1 MIEIRLSSLDGTKWR
16 RRALTL
22 LLLLLA
28 IWMAFLAR
36 EIWLPLLIA
45 FLIAM
50 VLDPLVDRMESRGWS
65 RLKSTM
71 LIFVAFF
78 TVVGVGLTLAL
89 PAVVTQTVAVT
100 NSIGQY
106 LPGESET
113 QTKKSL
119 TRLLNRVHAT
129 AFLRET
135 VLKAS
140 SQISAA
146 FNNASTW
153 IGKSAEGMV
162 SNLIWIIVIPIVA
175 FYTLKDLHLIYA
187 RLLMFVPR
195 DNRSFAQQLI
205 NEVSAIFVRYLR
217 GLLIVCALNAMATA
231 AVLSLVFRLPNALAL
246 GAISGALYTVPY
258 LGAALTVLIIAGVA
272 LMSGPVV
279 NALLI
284 VVTMIL
290 LHSVLFDQI
299 ITPRIV
305 GQHVGLHPILSL
317 IALLIGGSALGIL
330 GMILAVP
337 LAATVQMILLV
348 LFPKLSQPIEV
359 PAGEELHAIATAMAE
374 EQPEATETEA
384 LLDVHKTIVA
394 AVDMAEENALAQE
407 EPAGLREPPP

>member
-1 MIEIRLSSLDGTKWR
+1 MVEIKISSVDVTKCR

-22 LLLLLA
+22 LLLIVASWVALLA
-28 IWMAFLAR
+28 R
-36 EIWLPLLIA
+36 DIWLPLLIA

-65 RLKSTM
+65 RLKSTA
-71 LIFVAFF
+71 LIFAAFF
-78 TVVGVGLTLAL
+78 TVVGIGLTLAL

-119 TRLLNRVHAT
+119 TRLLNKIHAT
-129 AFLRET
+129 SFIRNT

-153 IGKSAEGMV
+153 VGKTAEGMV
-162 SNLIWIIVIPIVA
+162 SNLIWIVVIPIVA
-175 FYTLKDLHLIYA
+175 FYALKDLHLIYA
-187 RLLMFVPR
+187 RLLLLVPR

-217 GLLIVCALNAMATA
+217 GLLIVCALNAVATA
-231 AVLSLVFRLPNALAL
+231 AVLWLVFHLPNALAL
-246 GAISGALYTVPY
+246 GAISGALYMVPY
-258 LGAALTVLIIAGVA
+258 LGAALTILIIAGVA
-272 LMSGPVV
+272 LMSGPVG

-284 VVTMIL
+284 VLTMIL

-337 LAATVQMILLV
+337 LAATVQMILLA

-359 PAGEELHAIATAMAE
+359 PAGEELHAVAASMAA
-374 EQPEATETEA
+374 EQPEAPEPETV
-384 LLDVHKTIVA
+384 LDVHQTIVA
-394 AVDMAEENALAQE
+394 AVDLAEENVQAQE
-407 EPAGLREPPP
+407 EPSSLIEQPR